1 MSIAS
6 LLLTGGGFVLNF
18 LVLPTLLDENAAVP
32 RLQSF
37 PSAIAL
43 FVMTAGYL
51 LLGIVFPAIAT
62 AIGGV
67 LWTIVGIYRYPKETD

>member
-1 MSIAS
+1 MDIAS

-18 LVLPTLLDENAAVP
+18 LVIPTLIDEDAAIP
-32 RLQSF
+32 RMQSF

-51 LLGIVFPAIAT
+51 LLGVIFPAIAT

-67 LWTIVGIYRYPKETD
+67 LWTIVGFYRYPEDN